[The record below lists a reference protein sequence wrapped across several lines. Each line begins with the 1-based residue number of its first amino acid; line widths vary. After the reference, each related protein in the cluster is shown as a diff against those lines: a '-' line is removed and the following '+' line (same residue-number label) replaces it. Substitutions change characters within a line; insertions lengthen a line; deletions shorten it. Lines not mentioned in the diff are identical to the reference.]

1 MGLRP
6 TQASTQAMLSKGDR
20 PAARVRWKFMGLG
33 GMAQPLR
40 PPWDPRIEGGQ
51 SPPSMPTP
59 RKVKLSQA
67 AEGVPMAHHYPFALA
82 WTGNTLD
89 GAYNRN
95 ATVTH
100 PGKPAL
106 SVSSA
111 PEYAGDATRWNPEDL
126 LGAALSTPMAAVPH
140 PGKPALPVSSAP
152 EYAGDATRW
161 NPEDLLGA
169 ALSTCHM
176 LTFLALCSKARVEI
190 RGYEDHA
197 EAILDT
203 VDKVARVTQVYL
215 RPVISVGHGTHQDK
229 VLELF

>member
-1 MGLRP
+1 
-6 TQASTQAMLSKGDR
+6 
-20 PAARVRWKFMGLG
+20 
-33 GMAQPLR
+33 
-40 PPWDPRIEGGQ
+40 
-51 SPPSMPTP
+51 
-59 RKVKLSQA
+59 
-67 AEGVPMAHHYPFALA
+67 MAHHYPFALA

-106 SVSSA
+106 S
-111 PEYAGDATRWNPEDL
+111 
-126 LGAALSTPMAAVPH
+126 
-140 PGKPALPVSSAP
+140 VSSAP

-229 VLELF
+229 VLELFEKAHKYCFVANSVTCEAILQPQVVEV